1 MKFIKTAVATAAAA
15 MLFVASAPAQAQSA
29 LQDILS
35 SGVLKVGT
43 TGDWNPMT
51 MKDVATN
58 TYTGYDIDVMTELAK
73 DLGVKVEFVPADWK
87 TLVSGVTSGNIT

>member
-43 TGDWNPMT
+43 YRRLESNDHEGRSHQHL
-51 MKDVATN
+51 
-58 TYTGYDIDVMTELAK
+58 YRLRH
-73 DLGVKVEFVPADWK
+73 
-87 TLVSGVTSGNIT
+87 